1 VLERN
6 CGSGVSGPHDLSVGR
21 LTVIEGIAKF
31 LRSLREYRASFW
43 TANLSELFERI
54 AFYGMTTIL
63 VLFLTKSRGFPNSV
77 AIVIGGYFGLF
88 TYGLAAVSG
97 FLADLLGYRRAM
109 LLAYA
114 LLAAGYFLTV
124 TLQGTVP
131 ILGALLLVAIGAS
144 LIKPSITGT
153 VQKTCTEPQR
163 PLGFSIYY
171 TLVNVGGF
179 IGPNL
184 GGQIRD
190 RVGVEPVFFCSAG
203 AVLLALLLV
212 LFTFKEPAAAAGA
225 ERKRFG
231 AFLADFGRV
240 LANGRLMLLVLLVAG
255 FWSMF
260 FQFYGPL
267 PLYLTDDLH
276 ASSGMLGLVISL
288 DAAAVVCLQVIVGYF
303 VRGLAPGRAIFIAAL
318 VSAAGIAVIGLVP
331 TVAVAALGILI
342 FAVGEMIYSAHF
354 YRYLGSIAPSDQ
366 VGMYMGFAFL
376 PIALGYFLAGL
387 IGGPAYEYFRN
398 TLHRPQL
405 MWFAFAAV
413 GVVSAFGMLLLTT
426 FQKSEAVATTADG
439 GSGTG

>member
-1 VLERN
+1 ME
-6 CGSGVSGPHDLSVGR
+6 GV
-21 LTVIEGIAKF
+21 AKF

-43 TANLSELFERI
+43 TANLSELFERV

-77 AIVIGGYFGLF
+77 AIVVGGYFGLF
-88 TYGLAAVSG
+88 TYGLAAFSG
-97 FLADLLGYRRAM
+97 FLADVLGYRRAM

-124 TLQGTVP
+124 TVHGTVP
-131 ILGALLLVAIGAS
+131 ILGSLLLVAFGAS

-153 VQKTCTEPQR
+153 VQKVCTEPQR
-163 PLGFSIYY
+163 ALGFSIYY
-171 TLVNVGGF
+171 TLVNIGGF

-190 RVGVEPVFFCSAG
+190 RMGVEPVFFCSAG
-203 AVLLALLLV
+203 AVVVALLLV
-212 LFTFKEPAAAAGA
+212 LFAFKEPASPAG
-225 ERKRFG
+225 ERKSFG
-231 AFLADFGRV
+231 AFLRDFGHV

-267 PLYLTDDLH
+267 PLYLTDDLRV
-276 ASSGMLGLVISL
+276 SSGALGFVVSL
-288 DAAAVVCLQVIVGYF
+288 DALAIVCLQVFVGYL
-303 VRGLAPGRAIFIAAL
+303 VRALAPGRAIFVAAL
-318 VSAAGIAVIGLVP
+318 VSAAGIAFIGLAPSIWV
-331 TVAVAALGILI
+331 VGAGILV
-342 FAVGEMIYSAHF
+342 FAIGEMIYSAHF
-354 YRYLGSIAPSDQ
+354 YRYLGSIAPPDQ

-387 IGGPAYEYFRN
+387 IGGPVYEYCRD

-413 GVVSAFGMLLLTT
+413 GVVAAFGMLVLTAT
-426 FQKSEAVATTADG
+426 QKRDEPAAGPA
-439 GSGTG
+439 

>member
-1 VLERN
+1 ME
-6 CGSGVSGPHDLSVGR
+6 GLSR
-21 LTVIEGIAKF
+21 F
-31 LRSLREYRASFW
+31 FRSLREYRASFW

-63 VLFLTKSRGFPNSV
+63 VLFLTKSRGFPNSM
-77 AIVIGGYFGLF
+77 AIVVGGYFGLF
-88 TYGLAAVSG
+88 TYGLAAFSG
-97 FLADLLGYRRAM
+97 FLADALGYRRAM
-109 LLAYA
+109 LVAYA
-114 LLAAGYFLTV
+114 LLAAGYFLAVTV
-124 TLQGTVP
+124 QGTVP
-131 ILGALLLVAIGAS
+131 ILGALLLIAFGAS

-153 VQKTCTEPQR
+153 VQKVCTEPQR
-163 PLGFSIYY
+163 ALGFSIYY
-171 TLVNVGGF
+171 TLVNIGGF

-190 RVGVEPVFFCSAG
+190 RMGVEPVFYVSAAAA
-203 AVLLALLLV
+203 AVAFLLV
-212 LFTFKEPAAAAGA
+212 LLTFREPAATAAAG

-231 AFLADFGRV
+231 AFLRDFGRV
-240 LANGRLMLLVLLVAG
+240 LTNGPLMALVLLVAG

-267 PLYLTDDLH
+267 PLYLTDDLGV
-276 ASSGMLGLVISL
+276 SSAALGFVISL
-288 DAAAVVCLQVIVGYF
+288 DALAIVCLQVVVGYF
-303 VRGLAPGRAIFIAAL
+303 VRNLAAGRAIFLAAL
-318 VSAAGIAVIGLVP
+318 VAAAGIAVIGLAPSIWV
-331 TVAVAALGILI
+331 VGAGILV

-354 YRYLGSIAPSDQ
+354 YRYLGSIAPPDQ

-413 GVVSAFGMLLLTT
+413 GVVAAFGLLLM
-426 FQKSEAVATTADG
+426 TALLKG
-439 GSGTG
+439 GAPRADAGGGAA